1 MKALALIKAV
11 LRVSVAT
18 RCRIGFLICIVAIL
32 AIGGSEVLNRI
43 DALNRNSTLVCTA
56 IGILGFLFWIMGRLS
71 KGKRA
76 QLNQEGHQED
86 HQEGQDAP
94 VEQPAADHPLA
105 FLKSKGY
112 WGVILVLLAA
122 ALSCLTTHPSEEP
135 VFTVRARP
143 RPRPSPS
150 PSITITNERPA
161 VTFPPLELQG
171 LIVNGEKSSALIN
184 GRVLRIG
191 EDLNNV
197 VLVAVDPEYATVELE
212 GQTKVLL
219 LRQ

>member
-18 RCRIGFLICIVAIL
+18 RCRIGFLICVVAIL
-32 AIGGSEVLNRI
+32 AIGGSEALNRI

-71 KGKRA
+71 KGKRV
-76 QLNQEGHQED
+76 QLNQEGP
-86 HQEGQDAP
+86 DAP

-184 GRVLRIG
+184 GRVLYLG
-191 EDLNNV
+191 EGLSNV

-219 LRQ
+219 LRR